1 MIIFR
6 SFSFLICSLNA
17 VNCPLNTALL
27 HPTNSDNSE
36 YFKNFSWDFLFGPY
50 VTSGMLISRYGIFSC
65 LSVTDLLCPGLRG
78 GIVVV
83 QLPSRGPALRSPVVA
98 AHLAPLACTV
108 PWSLRKFM
116 SIESVLLSN
125 HFILCHPLLLTAQFS
140 SVQFSHS
147 VVSYS
152 LWPHGLQHTRLPCPS
167 PTPRAWSNSHP
178 CYQ

>member
-65 LSVTDLLCPGLRG
+65 LSVTDLLRPGLRG

-125 HFILCHPLLLTAQFS
+125 HLLPPSRFAFGLPQHQGLFQWVS
-140 SVQFSHS
+140 S
-147 VVSYS
+147 SYQVAKV
-152 LWPHGLQHTRLPCPS
+152 LELQL
-167 PTPRAWSNSHP
+167 
-178 CYQ
+178 